1 MDSGTMDNTLKNEP
15 IRSLFC
21 DDEDF
26 FDLIEMF
33 VDGIEEKKSFLRTAS
48 ASNQVKE
55 LKVLAHQLK
64 GASAGYGFGELSQIA
79 SELEIAC
86 KSGDQSEIEEQV
98 ELMLNHMDR
107 IVV

>member
-1 MDSGTMDNTLKNEP
+1 MENTLENEP

-26 FDLIEMF
+26 LELIEMF
-33 VDGIEEKKSFLRTAS
+33 VEGIEEKKTFLRNVSTS
-48 ASNQVKE
+48 EQVEE

-64 GASAGYGFGELSQIA
+64 GASAGYGFEDLSAIA
-79 SELEIAC
+79 ADLEVAC
-86 KSGDQSEIEEQV
+86 KAGDHSGIEQHKEI
-98 ELMLNHMDR
+98 MLNHLER

>member
-1 MDSGTMDNTLKNEP
+1 MENTLKNEP

-26 FDLIEMF
+26 LELIEMF
-33 VDGIEEKKSFLRTAS
+33 VDGIEEKKTFLRTVS
-48 ASNQVKE
+48 TSGQVEE

-64 GASAGYGFGELSQIA
+64 GASAGYGFEDLSEIA
-79 SELEIAC
+79 AELEVAC
-86 KSGDQSEIEEQV
+86 KAVDHSGIELHKEI
-98 ELMLNHMDR
+98 MLNHMER